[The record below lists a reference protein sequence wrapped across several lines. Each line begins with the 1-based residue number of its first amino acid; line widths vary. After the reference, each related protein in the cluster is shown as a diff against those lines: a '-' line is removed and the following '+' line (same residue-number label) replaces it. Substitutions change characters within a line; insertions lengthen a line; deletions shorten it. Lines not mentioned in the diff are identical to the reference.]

1 MKFLLKDHYQQNTTE
16 GTREEPQIERGE
28 SVLKGSEIKKIGEFF
43 MMVKAEIKLLKP
55 GFEPQADMKL
65 FKPRVRSWIL
75 GCRKTTRNFEKN
87 RGTRYHHLFSP
98 LKWQLHYTAWLFS
111 CFKSF

>member
-65 FKPRVRSWIL
+65 FKPRVRSGIFGLSKNSEKLRKKSRNPVPPFIL
-75 GCRKTTRNFEKN
+75 AIEMAA
-87 RGTRYHHLFSP
+87 P
-98 LKWQLHYTAWLFS
+98 LYCLAF
-111 CFKSF
+111 